1 MRVNGGIMGLLLIN
15 PDEYFFIFSCD
26 FLKFYLPGFQQGV
39 DSAFS
44 SFFMIGPV
52 LAFWV
57 ELDVHLRALQSL
69 EHLLSTVEYLY
80 RSS

>member
-52 LAFWV
+52 LAF
-57 ELDVHLRALQSL
+57 
-69 EHLLSTVEYLY
+69 
-80 RSS
+80 